1 IRGVESELN
10 SLLKLSHPHLVHYH
24 ALSCTERDDCLVVDL
39 LAEHVPGSSLAQVLS
54 GGAPVPVDQLRRHAV
69 QLVSALDYLH
79 ANSVVH
85 KQLNPSCVL
94 LDSQG
99 DVRLADYSLAKRLAD
114 VCKEDIFEQGHVRF
128 SEDALPARFG
138 KKGDVWSLGL
148 LLLALAQG
156 REVEEYPVTL
166 PSNLPTDLHDFL
178 N

>member
-1 IRGVESELN
+1 MESELN
-10 SLLKLSHPHLVHYH
+10 SLLKLKHPNLVHYQ
-24 ALSCTERDDCLVVDL
+24 ALICSERDDCLVVDL
-39 LAEHVPGSSLAQVLS
+39 LAEHVPGSSLAQSLS

-79 ANSVVH
+79 GNSVVH
-85 KQLNPSCVL
+85 KQLGPSCVL
-94 LDSQG
+94 LDAQG

-128 SEDALPARFG
+128 SEDTLPTRSG

-156 REVEEYPVTL
+156 REVKEYPVTVPATL
-166 PSNLPTDLHDFL
+166 PADLHDFL
-178 N
+178 NRCV